1 MKTLFSVLS
10 SVLILFSFTFKDLT
24 DSDNEKSKLKEGSKL
39 NLHCPEPPAF
49 IKTAAGEKGKDQTFS
64 ESKNI
69 DQSWYQKALENIQQS
84 EYNITYSE
92 ELEAYQSPN
101 RANNIRFIYHKDGF
115 TAKTR
120 DSRGKT
126 EDEWELQLRLTNY
139 LPRSRT
145 CNLRNDNSE
154 IIASGNKAFIE
165 NEDIRIDYSNGKEGM
180 RQDFIIKNRPAGE
193 GKLRLNLS
201 AETNLKMVVGADAL
215 MFEDK
220 NGIDKM
226 KYSSLKCWDAKGQP
240 LRAYFENSYK
250 LQGTSVRLKDE
261 KDKSTIKTNSKSEIL
276 NSKCFSIVVND
287 EDAVYPITI
296 DPLSS
301 TPGWTKQADQTDA
314 NYGYSVSTAGDN
326 DGDGFSAVIIGSP
339 DFDNGQT
346 NEGMVFVFDGNTYG
360 LPATPSWYAQ
370 SNQTDAFFGG
380 SVATAGDVNGDGYSD
395 IIVGSGQYDS
405 VETDEGRVFVWYG
418 SASGLGAL
426 GTPFNADW
434 LAESNQTNSD
444 FGNCVSTAGDV
455 NGDGYSDIIIG
466 ARLYDNG
473 FANEGAAFV
482 WYGSSTGLGANGTNT
497 NRDWF
502 AESNLASSQFGWS
515 LSTAGDVNGDGYS
528 DIIVGAR
535 FFDNGQAD
543 EGSVWMWFGSST
555 GLGADGN
562 TINEDWTAESNQDQ
576 AHFGY
581 SVATAG
587 DVNGDGY
594 SDVLIGAP
602 EYDNGQT
609 DEGSVYLWLG
619 GIDGPVINGTPG
631 NSNWSAQSDQASSQ
645 LGFSVSTAGDV
656 NGDGYSD
663 VVIGA
668 PYYDSTQTNEGRAF
682 LWYGSS
688 SDLGANGTIGN
699 AGWTYVSGQDSAQ
712 FGYSVF
718 TAGDI
723 NGDGYSDI
731 IAGANLY
738 ESGENNEGQAYVFN
752 GAPTGLSATANFTK
766 AGTAGSDYLGSN
778 VSAAGDVNGDG
789 YSDVLVSAP
798 YFDGGQTDEGIVYL
812 FGGAV
817 NGLKPTAFASIEG
830 NQDSALFG
838 SSTSTAGDVNGDGKC
853 DIIIGAPLYNNGQN
867 NEGRAYIYLG
877 SVVMPY
883 LTFSSSVESDQ
894 ADANFGTSVSTAGD
908 VNGDGYSD
916 VLVGADYYDNGQT
929 DEGKVFVYY
938 GSSSGIS
945 GTANWTTESNQT
957 SAQMGNAVSTAGD
970 VNGDGYS
977 DVLVGSSYYDNGNT
991 DEGRVNLYYGSAN
1004 GLSATPNW
1012 TGESDQNS
1020 GRFGFSLSTA
1030 GDVNGDGFADILV
1043 GAVLYNNGNSNEGV
1057 IFLWNGST
1065 TGPISNGTPSNA
1077 NWYAESNQGFAQ
1089 LGWSVSTAGDV
1100 NGDGYSDIIAGARLY
1115 DNGEANEGG
1124 AFCWYGSPSG
1134 LGANGTP
1141 SNADWSA
1148 EGNQAAANFGISVS
1162 AAGDVNG
1169 DGYSD
1174 VIVGAQGYDNGFT
1187 DNGQVFVYH
1196 GNGGNGL
1203 QATVRQYKP
1212 GTTNILY
1219 SGSRTGTAGQVRLNI
1234 YAKSPFGRADGKL
1247 VFESRANGVAFSGD
1261 TITNSTSQ
1269 SGAGSNTDLG
1279 TSLKGINLN
1288 HDASGYAQNKEF
1300 KWRARVE
1307 YNPVNNPYQSLSP
1320 WKYYTNYV
1328 PVPFGCFKAI
1338 TIDDDVP
1345 AISYTILTD
1354 SVGGGTRTLTGVTI
1368 SDASGVNGTAG
1379 SRPRIYYKVKS
1390 DSNIFNDNTNATDGW
1405 KFSEASNS
1413 ASPFG
1418 FIINYSRLNG
1428 GISVL
1433 DTIQYFVIAQ
1443 DIRSFGPVH
1452 VGINSGVFNSAPY
1465 NDSLTSSAFPITG
1478 TINSYKITD
1487 NIAPVI
1493 SFTNI
1498 ADTAS
1503 LTNKNFSNV
1512 IITDVSG
1519 VNGTAGTRPR
1529 VYFKK
1534 ISNLNQYNDNT
1545 NATDGW
1551 KYAEAAG
1558 PTSPFN
1564 FVINYSLIYG
1574 GLQTSD
1580 TVVYFVV
1587 AQDNASTPNV
1597 KIVQGTFAS
1606 SPASVNLTSAAFPI
1620 GGTLKGY
1627 KITDLGA
1634 PSISFTNLTDTSSLS
1649 NRTINNVVITD
1660 SSGIQGSAGFRPR
1673 IYYKRKTDANTYN
1686 DNTNTT
1692 AGWKYSAAT
1701 GSTSPFSFTINYS
1714 LLNGS
1719 IAAGD
1724 TVQYFMIA
1732 QDKYIP
1738 PFIAINSGTFA
1749 ASPANV
1755 NLTSASFPI
1764 GGTINSYAIL
1774 SPPLMNLY
1782 LNVLIQGFYDAGTDS
1797 RIQDTVKVFLRNS
1810 SSPYAIIDTAISYL
1824 DGSGKIGP
1832 LNTLFTFSNAVS
1844 NVPYY
1849 IQVTHRNSIETW
1861 SSSASS
1867 FVNSELYYDFT
1878 DAVTK
1883 AYGSNLVQVN
1893 TGPVRFALYGGDVN
1907 QDGIIDASDVSTVD
1921 NDAYNSLSGY
1931 VTSDLNGDDFVDA
1944 SDLGVVDNNAY
1955 NSVSV
1960 ITP

>member
-1 MKTLFSVLS
+1 MV
-10 SVLILFSFTFKDLT
+10 T
-24 DSDNEKSKLKEGSKL
+24 D
-39 NLHCPEPPAF
+39 
-49 IKTAAGEKGKDQTFS
+49 
-64 ESKNI
+64 
-69 DQSWYQKALENIQQS
+69 
-84 EYNITYSE
+84 
-92 ELEAYQSPN
+92 
-101 RANNIRFIYHKDGF
+101 
-115 TAKTR
+115 
-120 DSRGKT
+120 
-126 EDEWELQLRLTNY
+126 
-139 LPRSRT
+139 
-145 CNLRNDNSE
+145 
-154 IIASGNKAFIE
+154 
-165 NEDIRIDYSNGKEGM
+165 
-180 RQDFIIKNRPAGE
+180 
-193 GKLRLNLS
+193 
-201 AETNLKMVVGADAL
+201 
-215 MFEDK
+215 
-220 NGIDKM
+220 
-226 KYSSLKCWDAKGQP
+226 
-240 LRAYFENSYK
+240 
-250 LQGTSVRLKDE
+250 
-261 KDKSTIKTNSKSEIL
+261 
-276 NSKCFSIVVND
+276 
-287 EDAVYPITI
+287 
-296 DPLSS
+296 
-301 TPGWTKQADQTDA
+301 
-314 NYGYSVSTAGDN
+314 
-326 DGDGFSAVIIGSP
+326 
-339 DFDNGQT
+339 
-346 NEGMVFVFDGNTYG
+346 
-360 LPATPSWYAQ
+360 
-370 SNQTDAFFGG
+370 
-380 SVATAGDVNGDGYSD
+380 
-395 IIVGSGQYDS
+395 
-405 VETDEGRVFVWYG
+405 
-418 SASGLGAL
+418 
-426 GTPFNADW
+426 
-434 LAESNQTNSD
+434 
-444 FGNCVSTAGDV
+444 
-455 NGDGYSDIIIG
+455 
-466 ARLYDNG
+466 
-473 FANEGAAFV
+473 
-482 WYGSSTGLGANGTNT
+482 
-497 NRDWF
+497 
-502 AESNLASSQFGWS
+502 
-515 LSTAGDVNGDGYS
+515 
-528 DIIVGAR
+528 
-535 FFDNGQAD
+535 
-543 EGSVWMWFGSST
+543 
-555 GLGADGN
+555 
-562 TINEDWTAESNQDQ
+562 
-576 AHFGY
+576 
-581 SVATAG
+581 
-587 DVNGDGY
+587 
-594 SDVLIGAP
+594 
-602 EYDNGQT
+602 
-609 DEGSVYLWLG
+609 
-619 GIDGPVINGTPG
+619 
-631 NSNWSAQSDQASSQ
+631 
-645 LGFSVSTAGDV
+645 
-656 NGDGYSD
+656 
-663 VVIGA
+663 
-668 PYYDSTQTNEGRAF
+668 
-682 LWYGSS
+682 
-688 SDLGANGTIGN
+688 
-699 AGWTYVSGQDSAQ
+699 
-712 FGYSVF
+712 
-718 TAGDI
+718 
-723 NGDGYSDI
+723 
-731 IAGANLY
+731 
-738 ESGENNEGQAYVFN
+738 
-752 GAPTGLSATANFTK
+752 
-766 AGTAGSDYLGSN
+766 
-778 VSAAGDVNGDG
+778 
-789 YSDVLVSAP
+789 
-798 YFDGGQTDEGIVYL
+798 
-812 FGGAV
+812 
-817 NGLKPTAFASIEG
+817 
-830 NQDSALFG
+830 
-838 SSTSTAGDVNGDGKC
+838 
-853 DIIIGAPLYNNGQN
+853 
-867 NEGRAYIYLG
+867 
-877 SVVMPY
+877 
-883 LTFSSSVESDQ
+883 
-894 ADANFGTSVSTAGD
+894 
-908 VNGDGYSD
+908 
-916 VLVGADYYDNGQT
+916 
-929 DEGKVFVYY
+929 
-938 GSSSGIS
+938 
-945 GTANWTTESNQT
+945 
-957 SAQMGNAVSTAGD
+957 
-970 VNGDGYS
+970 
-977 DVLVGSSYYDNGNT
+977 
-991 DEGRVNLYYGSAN
+991 
-1004 GLSATPNW
+1004 
-1012 TGESDQNS
+1012 
-1020 GRFGFSLSTA
+1020 
-1030 GDVNGDGFADILV
+1030 
-1043 GAVLYNNGNSNEGV
+1043 
-1057 IFLWNGST
+1057 IF
-1065 TGPISNGTPSNA
+1065 
-1077 NWYAESNQGFAQ
+1077 
-1089 LGWSVSTAGDV
+1089 
-1100 NGDGYSDIIAGARLY
+1100 
-1115 DNGEANEGG
+1115 
-1124 AFCWYGSPSG
+1124 
-1134 LGANGTP
+1134 
-1141 SNADWSA
+1141 
-1148 EGNQAAANFGISVS
+1148 
-1162 AAGDVNG
+1162 
-1169 DGYSD
+1169 D
-1174 VIVGAQGYDNGFT
+1174 VIVGAQNYDNGFT

-1212 GTTNILY
+1212 GTTSILY

-1764 GGTINSYAIL
+1764 GGTINFYAIL

-1861 SSSASS
+1861 SSSAFS
-1867 FVNSELYYDFT
+1867 FVNSELYYAFT